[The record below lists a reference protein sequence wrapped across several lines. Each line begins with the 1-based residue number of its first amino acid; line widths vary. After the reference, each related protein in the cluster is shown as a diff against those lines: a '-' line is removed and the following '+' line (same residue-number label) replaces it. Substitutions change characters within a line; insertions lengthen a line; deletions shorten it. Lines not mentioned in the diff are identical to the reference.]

1 MNPLWKKLLL
11 ANVPRSPEG
20 EQGARPE
27 APPPPPDEGDK
38 DLSDGEIREILAF
51 DPFSVLKPPAQEG
64 AEDAEE
70 GKEPPA
76 PAEAG
81 DASPKP
87 PATPPAPAPEAAQ
100 GEEDE
105 GARLREAVAKL
116 LGTQPAKP
124 EAQQP
129 APAPTPEVKPAA
141 SQAPA
146 EGEFQGYNFQVP
158 DEVIGAIGSDD
169 PAVVR
174 KGVNALV
181 NGLANKLAKDFGGM
195 MAQAAQVIQQKAVEA
210 ALGQVNVKSQEQQV
224 RDDFYGSF
232 KDLKEVKDRLPAFD
246 GLVWQTATQ
255 LMQASQTKGWTPE
268 FRDQLGSV
276 LRLQLGLAAPG
287 SNGKA
292 APAGKPAPRKASFS
306 AGGAPPSRP
315 ADGAGGKDF
324 MDVLSAGH

>member
-1 MNPLWKKLLL
+1 MNPLWMKLLL
-11 ANVPRSPEG
+11 AALPKSPEG
-20 EQGARPE
+20 EQGS
-27 APPPPPDEGDK
+27 APPPPPDEGGDI
-38 DLSDGEIREILAF
+38 SDSEIKEILAF

-64 AEDAEE
+64 QEGDGE
-70 GKEPPA
+70 GK

-81 DASPKP
+81 AEGGDASPEPEAKP
-87 PATPPAPAPEAAQ
+87 PAPKPAEAAE
-100 GEEDE
+100 GGEDE

-129 APAPTPEVKPAA
+129 AQPQQP
-141 SQAPA
+141 QAPA
-146 EGEFQGYNFQVP
+146 QPEQPKGDGEFQGYNFQVP

-224 RDDFYGSF
+224 RDDFYGAF

-276 LRLQLGLAAPG
+276 LRLQLGLAAP
-287 SNGKA
+287 SPNGKA
-292 APAGKPAPRKASFS
+292 APGGKPAPRKASFS